1 MGRGKT
7 LTMPERAQVDL
18 MVQLNMSIS
27 LMSARIHCSRTL
39 NDCYMSDPVAYGT
52 SKSTGRAR
60 KLKQRDERNVAKA
73 VSNTMKSAKDVDL
86 ETSRAKSCSHPY
98 NSTRAFLASKKIK
111 VLDWPACSP
120 NLNPIERVW
129 GFLTRSVYKNG
140 KQYNSI
146 SELKDAVRTEWSKIH
161 PSYLE
166 NLSNSMPNRIFQVIQ
181 KNGGFT
187 G

>member
-18 MVQLNMSIS
+18 IVQLNMSVS

-60 KLKQRDERNVAKA
+60 KLKQRDERNVARA
-73 VSNTMKSAKDVDL
+73 VSNTMKSAEDVAPNH
-86 ETSRAKSCSHPY
+86 ETNPS

-120 NLNPIERVW
+120 NLNPIESVW
-129 GFLTRSVYKNG
+129 RILTRCRQG
-140 KQYNSI
+140 
-146 SELKDAVRTEWSKIH
+146 EWNKID

-166 NLSNSMPNRIFQVIQ
+166 NLSNIMQNRIFQVIQ

-187 G
+187 KY

>member
-1 MGRGKT
+1 MARGKT

-60 KLKQRDERNVAKA
+60 KLKQRDERNVARA
-73 VSNTMKSAKDVDL
+73 VSNTMKSAKDIWKHHAPNHA
-86 ETSRAKSCSHPY
+86 SNPY

-120 NLNPIERVW
+120 NLNPIESVW

-140 KQYNSI
+140 KHYNSI
-146 SELKDAVRTEWSKIH
+146 SELKDAVKAVWSKIH

>member
-1 MGRGKT
+1 MARGKT

-60 KLKQRDERNVAKA
+60 KNTTESVQIKYFANNPKIWKHHAPNHA
-73 VSNTMKSAKDVDL
+73 SN
-86 ETSRAKSCSHPY
+86 PY

-120 NLNPIERVW
+120 NLNPIESVW

-140 KQYNSI
+140 KHYNSI
-146 SELKDAVRTEWSKIH
+146 SELKDAVKAVWSKIH

>member
-7 LTMPERAQVDL
+7 LTMPERAQVGL

-39 NDCYMSDPVAYGT
+39 NNCYISDPVAYGT

-60 KLKQRDERNVAKA
+60 KLKQRYERTVARA
-73 VSNTMKSAKDVDL
+73 VSNTMKSAKDVD
-86 ETSRAKSCSHPY
+86 
-98 NSTRAFLASKKIK
+98 
-111 VLDWPACSP
+111 
-120 NLNPIERVW
+120 
-129 GFLTRSVYKNG
+129 
-140 KQYNSI
+140 
-146 SELKDAVRTEWSKIH
+146 AVKAEWSKIH

-181 KNGGFT
+181 KNGGVT
-187 G
+187 SY

>member
-60 KLKQRDERNVAKA
+60 KLKQRDERNVARA
-73 VSNTMKSAKDVDL
+73 VSNTMNQSLQQHSSLLGFEEDQSA
-86 ETSRAKSCSHPY
+86 R
-98 NSTRAFLASKKIK
+98 LAS
-111 VLDWPACSP
+111 VLAEPES
-120 NLNPIERVW
+120 NRKSL

-146 SELKDAVRTEWSKIH
+146 SELKDAVKTEWSKIH